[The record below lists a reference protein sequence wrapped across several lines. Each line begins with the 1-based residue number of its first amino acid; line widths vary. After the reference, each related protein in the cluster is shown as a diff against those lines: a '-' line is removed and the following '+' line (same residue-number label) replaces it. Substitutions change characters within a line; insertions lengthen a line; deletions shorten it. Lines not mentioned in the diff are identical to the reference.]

1 MAASFGQNFDLLAL
15 FGILNDSPYLQV
27 GASLRISI
35 IAPRGAEE
43 EGGRVDNDNGGGE
56 GEGGSDSDRSEGWLC
71 ANGNCKR
78 AHTPRGT

>member
-1 MAASFGQNFDLLAL
+1 MLGT
-15 FGILNDSPYLQV
+15 LNDSAYLQV
-27 GASLRISI
+27 CASLRISI

-43 EGGRVDNDNGGGE
+43 EEGGGRVDNGGG

-78 AHTPRGT
+78 AHTPRGLRKG

>member
-1 MAASFGQNFDLLAL
+1 M
-15 FGILNDSPYLQV
+15 NDSPYLQV

-43 EGGRVDNDNGGGE
+43 EEGGRVDNDDGGG
-56 GEGGSDSDRSEGWLC
+56 GGGDGGSDSDRSEGWLC

-78 AHTPRGT
+78 AHTQRRDFRKGR